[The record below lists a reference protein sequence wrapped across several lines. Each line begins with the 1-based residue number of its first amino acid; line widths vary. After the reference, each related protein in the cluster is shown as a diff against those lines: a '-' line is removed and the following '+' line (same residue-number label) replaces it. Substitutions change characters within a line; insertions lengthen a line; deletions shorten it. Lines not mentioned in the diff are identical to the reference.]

1 VVSTLWCTTGPD
13 ILPSRSSIG
22 RSGRR
27 SEHDQNSETVP
38 MRRHQAVVVASF
50 LAIAVS
56 VAPQAAGAQSAAPA
70 NPPALKWG
78 PAPAVFEPGAQ
89 MAVLQGDPGK
99 AGEEF
104 TVRLRLPNGYKIA
117 PHTHPTAENI
127 TVIEGTFLVG
137 MGSTV
142 NHAKML
148 TLPRGA
154 FASAPAQHPH
164 YAEARGATV
173 VQVHAIG
180 PFALTYVNPADAPVA
195 IRSHR

>member
-1 VVSTLWCTTGPD
+1 
-13 ILPSRSSIG
+13 
-22 RSGRR
+22 
-27 SEHDQNSETVP
+27 
-38 MRRHQAVVVASF
+38 MRRHHALVIAPFV
-50 LAIAVS
+50 AIAAS
-56 VAPQAAGAQSAAPA
+56 VAPQAASAQSAAA
-70 NPPALKWG
+70 PALKWG
-78 PAPAVFEPGAQ
+78 AAPPVFEPGAQ
-89 MAVLQGDPGK
+89 MAVLQGDPSK

-104 TVRLRLPNGYKIA
+104 TVRLRMPNGYRIA
-117 PHTHPTAENI
+117 PDTHPTAENI

-142 NHAKML
+142 DHAKML

>member
-1 VVSTLWCTTGPD
+1 
-13 ILPSRSSIG
+13 
-22 RSGRR
+22 
-27 SEHDQNSETVP
+27 
-38 MRRHQAVVVASF
+38 MRRHHALVVASF
-50 LAIAVS
+50 VAIAAS
-56 VAPQAAGAQSAAPA
+56 LAPRAADAQSAAA
-70 NPPALKWG
+70 PALTWG
-78 PAPAVFEPGAQ
+78 AAPPVFEPGAQ
-89 MAVLQGDPGK
+89 MAVLQGDPSK

-104 TVRLRLPNGYKIA
+104 TVRLRMPSGYKIA

-142 NHAKML
+142 DRAKML

-195 IRSHR
+195 MRSPR

>member
-1 VVSTLWCTTGPD
+1 
-13 ILPSRSSIG
+13 
-22 RSGRR
+22 
-27 SEHDQNSETVP
+27 
-38 MRRHQAVVVASF
+38 MRRHHAIVVAS
-50 LAIAVS
+50 LLGIAAS

-70 NPPALKWG
+70 NPPTLQWG

-89 MAVLQGDPGK
+89 MAVLQGDPSK
-99 AGEEF
+99 AGEGF
-104 TVRLRLPNGYKIA
+104 AVRLRLPSGYKIA

-137 MGSTV
+137 MGSTFDK
-142 NHAKML
+142 AKMM

-195 IRSHR
+195 LRSQR

>member
-1 VVSTLWCTTGPD
+1 
-13 ILPSRSSIG
+13 
-22 RSGRR
+22 
-27 SEHDQNSETVP
+27 
-38 MRRHQAVVVASF
+38 MRRHHVIAVASV
-50 LAIAVS
+50 LAIAAAI
-56 VAPQAAGAQSAAPA
+56 APQSAGAQSATSAT
-70 NPPALKWG
+70 PPALKWG

-89 MAVLQGDPGK
+89 MAVLQGDPSK

-104 TVRLRLPNGYKIA
+104 TVRLRLPNGYRIA

-142 NHAKML
+142 DKAKML

-154 FASAPAQHPH
+154 FASAPAEHAH
-164 YAEARGATV
+164 YAEARGATI

-195 IRSHR
+195 VRSQR

>member
-1 VVSTLWCTTGPD
+1 
-13 ILPSRSSIG
+13 
-22 RSGRR
+22 
-27 SEHDQNSETVP
+27 
-38 MRRHQAVVVASF
+38 MRRHHALVIAPFV
-50 LAIAVS
+50 AIAAS
-56 VAPQAAGAQSAAPA
+56 VAPQAASAQSAAA
-70 NPPALKWG
+70 PALKWG
-78 PAPAVFEPGAQ
+78 AAPPVFEPGAQ
-89 MAVLQGDPGK
+89 MAVLQGDPSK

-104 TVRLRLPNGYKIA
+104 TVRLRMPNGYRIA

-142 NHAKML
+142 DHAKML

>member
-1 VVSTLWCTTGPD
+1 
-13 ILPSRSSIG
+13 
-22 RSGRR
+22 
-27 SEHDQNSETVP
+27 
-38 MRRHQAVVVASF
+38 MRCHHAIVVAS
-50 LAIAVS
+50 LLGIAAS

-70 NPPALKWG
+70 NPPALQWG

-89 MAVLQGDPGK
+89 MAVLQGDPSK

-104 TVRLRLPNGYKIA
+104 TVRLRLPSGYKIA

-137 MGSTV
+137 MGSTFDK
-142 NHAKML
+142 AKMM

-180 PFALTYVNPADAPVA
+180 PFALTYVNPADAPVV
-195 IRSHR
+195 IRSQR

>member
-1 VVSTLWCTTGPD
+1 
-13 ILPSRSSIG
+13 
-22 RSGRR
+22 
-27 SEHDQNSETVP
+27 
-38 MRRHQAVVVASF
+38 MRRHHALVIASF
-50 LAIAVS
+50 VAIAAS
-56 VAPQAAGAQSAAPA
+56 VAPQAASAQSAAA
-70 NPPALKWG
+70 PALKWG
-78 PAPAVFEPGAQ
+78 AAPPVFEPGAQ
-89 MAVLQGDPGK
+89 MAVLQGDPSK

-104 TVRLRLPNGYKIA
+104 TVRLRLPNGYRIA

-142 NHAKML
+142 DHAKML

-195 IRSHR
+195 VRTQR